1 MPPPDHS
8 VRLRDGDR
16 EVQISGNP
24 AFVRQVLDDLPVLMA
39 RLRGEAP
46 GRTAISMPA
55 PPPAAE
61 EAESAPAEAVAADPN
76 ALPNANGSSPAA
88 PAADSSLE
96 DRIIEVLRGSSR
108 PLPIAAI
115 RQRLDDDVSGQ
126 QVRRLLERAADQV
139 AVSTDKPA
147 AYSLR

>member
-16 EVQISGNP
+16 EVEISGNP

-39 RLRGEAP
+39 RMRGEAP
-46 GRTAISMPA
+46 GRTAITMPSPPSPVEPAEPVAA
-55 PPPAAE
+55 PPPE
-61 EAESAPAEAVAADPN
+61 AADPD
-76 ALPNANGSSPAA
+76 AGSPSA
-88 PAADSSLE
+88 SLE
-96 DRIIEVLRGSSR
+96 ERVLEVLRTSGR

-115 RQRLDDDVSGQ
+115 RQRLDAAVSGQ
-126 QVRRLLERAADQV
+126 QVRRLLEKAGAQV
-139 AVSTDKPA
+139 AASSDRPV